1 MCVLILDCLRAV
13 EALPRCVFI
22 DHFLLVIVAQTLRG
36 QLTQLGELRRVPLLR
51 WIVILLDLVHAR
63 VSLAAEVFR
72 VAGLDLH
79 LAHVDRLHL
88 GGVVGFK

>member
-1 MCVLILDCLRAV
+1 M
-13 EALPRCVFI
+13 
-22 DHFLLVIVAQTLRG
+22 
-36 QLTQLGELRRVPLLR
+36 LR